1 MYLEAKSMTEERA
14 WDNMKNKRQA
24 KILEII
30 ENEIIETQE
39 EIAQRLKDAGMDVT
53 QATISRDIKELRL
66 IKVMTADGR
75 YKYAPFS
82 KTENVLLNR
91 LMTIFSES
99 YVSCDYA
106 NNIIVVKTLPGMAQ
120 ASASAIDSLKRSE
133 IVGSIAGDDT
143 VFIVCRNEKIAH
155 DFVDRLKKLA
165 KPSLEGSNIF
175 E

>member
-1 MYLEAKSMTEERA
+1 
-14 WDNMKNKRQA
+14 MKYSRQA

-30 ENEIIETQE
+30 DKEVIETQE
-39 EIAQRLKDAGMDVT
+39 EIADRLKKAGMEVT

-82 KTENVLLNR
+82 NTDNTVLNR

-99 YVSCDYA
+99 YVSSDYA
-106 NNIIVVKTLPGMAQ
+106 NNIVVVKTLPGMAQ
-120 ASASAIDSLKRSE
+120 ASASAIDSMNRSE

-143 VFIVCRNEKIAH
+143 VIIVCRTEKIAKELVEKLSKLVKF
-155 DFVDRLKKLA
+155 DDR
-165 KPSLEGSNIF
+165 
-175 E
+175 